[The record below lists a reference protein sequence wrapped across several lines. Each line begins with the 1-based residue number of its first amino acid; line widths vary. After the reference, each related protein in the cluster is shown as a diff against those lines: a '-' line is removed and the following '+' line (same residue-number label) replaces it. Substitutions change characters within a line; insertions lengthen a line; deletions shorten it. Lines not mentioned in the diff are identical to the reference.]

1 MGDSPEQQQNCG
13 GGEQPRH
20 GIDHQGSF
28 GIVAE
33 CEVYEETG
41 REHEYRVARR
51 VANLKFGALGD
62 EFRAVPETGCGL
74 YRHAI
79 DGCGDQESDPTH
91 EVVYGF
97 VLFHSDYS

>member
-1 MGDSPEQQQNCG
+1 MQAPLNQRTHVVHHLATSAGSLTNCVKRLAVSIKKGAPG
-13 GGEQPRH
+13 GMAYFQFIG
-20 GIDHQGSF
+20 G
-28 GIVAE
+28 
-33 CEVYEETG
+33 
-41 REHEYRVARR
+41 
-51 VANLKFGALGD
+51 GD